1 MHVHNLGNQPLYWH
15 QVAVQWLLYCR
26 KAEIIV
32 EYKQYISENGDV
44 IHIFIHNLVDKR
56 IVLGITL

>member
-1 MHVHNLGNQPLYWH
+1 MYWH

-32 EYKQYISENGDV
+32 EYKQYISENSDV

-56 IVLGITL
+56 IVLGIML